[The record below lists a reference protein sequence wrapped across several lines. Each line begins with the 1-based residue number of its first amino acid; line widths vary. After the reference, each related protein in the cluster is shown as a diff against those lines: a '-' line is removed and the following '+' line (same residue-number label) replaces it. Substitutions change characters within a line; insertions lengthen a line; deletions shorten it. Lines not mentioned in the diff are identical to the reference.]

1 MVRRRLGRDQ
11 SRPILHPSTH
21 PIGLITGVS
30 GKLERE
36 LLIKAPFDLGQ
47 PLGPKPGNR
56 RCILLAL
63 PVKQPAPLPQPHL
76 PAHPTRHQPLRI
88 KLQLNRL
95 CDLLTRTPPS
105 LAFLPKAPFAAF
117 SAATRP
123 FRVRNSSGSS
133 SLRASPYSSSWCRSI
148 RSNFVHSCSPFSRHS
163 R

>member
-56 RCILLAL
+56 RCVLLAL
-63 PVKQPAPLPQPHL
+63 AVKQPAPLPQPHL
-76 PAHPTRHQPLRI
+76 PAQPT
-88 KLQLNRL
+88 RL
-95 CDLLTRTPPS
+95 CDLLPRTPPS